1 MGAAVE
7 TQGMEA
13 CMSIRLIAYLSAAAL
28 AAVVLA
34 YGLGRWQG
42 SAAERRACEA
52 ELHAAE
58 LTAERQAR
66 ESERKA
72 QEAQNAIV
80 QDYERQVAD
89 YKRTIDSYIDA
100 DRLSDTSTC
109 PKLSKPSG
117 TQPSLVC
124 YTRADIQRK
133 VAESLALAAEC
144 DEIAI
149 RYKAVVK
156 AYQSA
161 YGAKEE

>member
-1 MGAAVE
+1 MIN
-7 TQGMEA
+7 
-13 CMSIRLIAYLSAAAL
+13 IRLLITLSAAAI

-52 ELHAAE
+52 EIHAAE
-58 LTAERQAR
+58 LTAERRAR
-66 ESERKA
+66 ETERKA

-80 QDYERQVAD
+80 EDYERQVAD

-109 PKLSKPSG
+109 PKLPKASG
-117 TQPSLVC
+117 TQPGLVC
-124 YTRADIQRK
+124 YTKSDISRK

-144 DEIAI
+144 DQLAI
-149 RYKAVVK
+149 RYRALVR
-156 AYQSA
+156 AYESVRA
-161 YGAKEE
+161 DR

>member
-1 MGAAVE
+1 M
-7 TQGMEA
+7 Q
-13 CMSIRLIAYLSAAAL
+13 IRLIAYIAAAAI
-28 AAVVLA
+28 AAVCIA
-34 YGLGRWQG
+34 YAVGRWQG

-52 ELHAAE
+52 EIHAAE

-66 ESERKA
+66 ESERRA

-89 YKRTIDSYIDA
+89 YKRTIDSYVDA
-100 DRLSDTSTC
+100 DSLSDIRPC
-109 PKLSKPSG
+109 PKLPKPSG
-117 TQPSLVC
+117 AQPRAVC
-124 YTRADIQRK
+124 YTRADISRK

-144 DEIAI
+144 DEITI
-149 RYKAVVK
+149 RYKALVK

>member
-1 MGAAVE
+1 MFNF
-7 TQGMEA
+7 
-13 CMSIRLIAYLSAAAL
+13 RLIVYLSAAAI
-28 AAVVLA
+28 AAVCIA
-34 YGLGRWQG
+34 YAVGRWQG

-52 ELHAAE
+52 EIHAAE

-66 ESERKA
+66 ETERKA

-109 PKLSKPSG
+109 PKLPEASG
-117 TQPSLVC
+117 AQPRAVC
-124 YTRADIQRK
+124 YTRADISRK

-149 RYKAVVK
+149 RYKAVVR
-156 AYQSA
+156 AYESA
-161 YGAKEE
+161 GSRR

>member
-1 MGAAVE
+1 
-7 TQGMEA
+7 
-13 CMSIRLIAYLSAAAL
+13 MSIRLIAYLSAAAL
-28 AAVVLA
+28 AAVCLA
-34 YGLGRWQG
+34 YGIGRWQG

-66 ESERKA
+66 EQERHA

-80 QDYERQVAD
+80 EDYERQVAD

-109 PKLSKPSG
+109 KDLPKPSG

-124 YTRADIQRK
+124 YTKSDISRK
-133 VAESLALAAEC
+133 VAESLAVGAEC

>member
-1 MGAAVE
+1 MINA
-7 TQGMEA
+7 
-13 CMSIRLIAYLSAAAL
+13 RLIACLSAAAL
-28 AAVVLA
+28 AAVALA

-42 SAAERRACEA
+42 SAAERRVCEA
-52 ELHAAE
+52 EIHAAE

-80 QDYERQVAD
+80 EDYERQVAD

-109 PKLSKPSG
+109 KDLPRASG
-117 TQPSLVC
+117 AQPGLVC

>member
-1 MGAAVE
+1 MIN
-7 TQGMEA
+7 
-13 CMSIRLIAYLSAAAL
+13 IRLLLTLSAAAI

-34 YGLGRWQG
+34 YGIGRGQG

-52 ELHAAE
+52 EIHAAE

-66 ESERKA
+66 ETERKA

-80 QDYERQVAD
+80 EDYERQVAD

-109 PKLSKPSG
+109 PKLPKASG
-117 TQPSLVC
+117 AQPGLVC
-124 YTRADIQRK
+124 YTRADISRK

-144 DEIAI
+144 DQLAI
-149 RYKAVVK
+149 RYKAVVR
-156 AYQSA
+156 AYESA
-161 YGAKEE
+161 GTRR

>member
-1 MGAAVE
+1 
-7 TQGMEA
+7 
-13 CMSIRLIAYLSAAAL
+13 MSIRLIAYLSAAAL
-28 AAVVLA
+28 AAIVFA

-52 ELHAAE
+52 EIHAAE

-80 QDYERQVAD
+80 QDYEHQIAD
-89 YKRTIDSYIDA
+89 YRRTVDAYVDA

-109 PKLSKPSG
+109 PKLPKAPG
-117 TQPSLVC
+117 AQPGLVC
-124 YTRADIQRK
+124 YTKSDIQRK

-149 RYKAVVK
+149 RYKALVK

-161 YGAKEE
+161 YSAKEE

>member
-1 MGAAVE
+1 
-7 TQGMEA
+7 
-13 CMSIRLIAYLSAAAL
+13 MSIRLIAYLSAAAL

-34 YGLGRWQG
+34 YSLGRWQG

-66 ESERKA
+66 DAERRA

-80 QDYERQVAD
+80 EDYEHQIAD
-89 YKRTIDSYIDA
+89 YRRTVDAYVDA

-109 PKLSKPSG
+109 KGLPRASG
-117 TQPSLVC
+117 TQPGLVC
-124 YTRADIQRK
+124 YSRADIQEK

-144 DEIAI
+144 DQLAI
-149 RYKAVVK
+149 RYRALVR
-156 AYQSA
+156 AYESVRA
-161 YGAKEE
+161 DR

>member
-1 MGAAVE
+1 
-7 TQGMEA
+7 
-13 CMSIRLIAYLSAAAL
+13 MSLRLIAYLSAAAL
-28 AAVVLA
+28 AAVVFA

-80 QDYERQVAD
+80 QDYEHQIAD
-89 YKRTIDSYIDA
+89 YRRTVDAYVDA
-100 DRLSDTSTC
+100 DRLSDTSRC
-109 PKLSKPSG
+109 PDVPKAPG
-117 TQPSLVC
+117 AQPGLVC

-144 DEIAI
+144 DELAI

-161 YGAKEE
+161 YSAKEE

>member
-1 MGAAVE
+1 MFNF
-7 TQGMEA
+7 
-13 CMSIRLIAYLSAAAL
+13 RLIAYLSAAAI

-52 ELHAAE
+52 EIHAAE

-66 ESERKA
+66 ETERKA

-80 QDYERQVAD
+80 TDYERQVAD

-109 PKLSKPSG
+109 KDLPRTPSA
-117 TQPSLVC
+117 QPGLVC
-124 YTRADIQRK
+124 YSRTDIQRK

-149 RYKAVVK
+149 RYKALVK
-156 AYQSA
+156 AYNA
-161 YGAKEE
+161 LGAKEE

>member
-1 MGAAVE
+1 MFNF
-7 TQGMEA
+7 
-13 CMSIRLIAYLSAAAL
+13 RLIAYLAAAAL

-52 ELHAAE
+52 EIHAAE

-66 ESERKA
+66 ETERKA

-80 QDYERQVAD
+80 QDYEHQIAD
-89 YKRTIDSYIDA
+89 YKRSIDSYVDA

-109 PKLSKPSG
+109 PKLPEASG
-117 TQPSLVC
+117 AQPGAVC
-124 YTRADIQRK
+124 YSRADIQRK

-161 YGAKEE
+161 YSAKEE

>member
-1 MGAAVE
+1 M
-7 TQGMEA
+7 Q
-13 CMSIRLIAYLSAAAL
+13 IRLIAYIAAAAL

-34 YGLGRWQG
+34 YAVGRWQG

-80 QDYERQVAD
+80 QDYEHQIAD
-89 YKRTIDSYIDA
+89 YRRTIDSYIDA

-117 TQPSLVC
+117 TQPGLVC
-124 YTRADIQRK
+124 YSRADISRK

-149 RYKAVVK
+149 RYRALVR
-156 AYQSA
+156 AYESVRA
-161 YGAKEE
+161 DR

>member
-1 MGAAVE
+1 
-7 TQGMEA
+7 
-13 CMSIRLIAYLSAAAL
+13 MSLRLIACLSAAAI

-34 YGLGRWQG
+34 YGIGRWQG
-42 SAAERRACEA
+42 SAAERKACEA

-58 LTAERQAR
+58 LTAEQQAR
-66 ESERKA
+66 EEERKA
-72 QEAQNAIV
+72 REAQDAIV
-80 QDYERQVAD
+80 EDYERQVAD
-89 YKRTIDSYIDA
+89 YKRTIDSYVDA

-109 PKLSKPSG
+109 KDLPRASG
-117 TQPSLVC
+117 AQPRAVC
-124 YTRADIQRK
+124 YTESDISRK
-133 VAESLALAAEC
+133 VAESLALATEC

>member
-1 MGAAVE
+1 MFNF
-7 TQGMEA
+7 
-13 CMSIRLIAYLSAAAL
+13 RLIAYLAAAAL

-66 ESERKA
+66 ETERRA

-80 QDYERQVAD
+80 QDYEHQIAD
-89 YKRTIDSYIDA
+89 YRRTVDAFVAA

-109 PKLSKPSG
+109 KDLPRASG
-117 TQPSLVC
+117 AQPGLVC
-124 YTRADIQRK
+124 YTRADISRK
-133 VAESLALAAEC
+133 VAESMAIAAE
-144 DEIAI
+144 
-149 RYKAVVK
+149 
-156 AYQSA
+156 
-161 YGAKEE
+161 

>member
-1 MGAAVE
+1 MIN
-7 TQGMEA
+7 
-13 CMSIRLIAYLSAAAL
+13 IRLLITLAAAAF
-28 AAVVLA
+28 AACCLCYFA
-34 YGLGRWQG
+34 GRHQG
-42 SAAERRACEA
+42 SVSERKACEA

-66 ESERKA
+66 DAERKA

-80 QDYERQVAD
+80 QDYEHQIAD
-89 YKRTIDSYIDA
+89 YRRTIDSYIDA
-100 DRLSDTSTC
+100 DSLSDTSTC
-109 PKLSKPSG
+109 KDLPRASG
-117 TQPSLVC
+117 AQSGLVC

-144 DEIAI
+144 DQLAI
-149 RYKAVVK
+149 RYSALVK

>member
-1 MGAAVE
+1 MLNF
-7 TQGMEA
+7 
-13 CMSIRLIAYLSAAAL
+13 RLIAYLSAAAI
-28 AAVVLA
+28 AAVALA
-34 YGLGRWQG
+34 YGIGRWQG
-42 SAAERRACEA
+42 SVAERRACEV

-80 QDYERQVAD
+80 EDYERQVAG

-109 PKLSKPSG
+109 PKLPEASG
-117 TQPSLVC
+117 AQPGAVC
-124 YTRADIQRK
+124 YTRADISRK

-144 DEIAI
+144 DQLAI
-149 RYKAVVK
+149 RYKALVK

>member
-1 MGAAVE
+1 
-7 TQGMEA
+7 
-13 CMSIRLIAYLSAAAL
+13 MSLRLIAYIAAAAL
-28 AAVVLA
+28 AAIALA
-34 YGLGRWQG
+34 YGIGRWQG

-52 ELHAAE
+52 EIHAAE

-66 ESERKA
+66 DAERKA
-72 QEAQNAIV
+72 QEAQNGII
-80 QDYERQVAD
+80 QDYEHQIAD
-89 YKRTIDSYIDA
+89 YRRTIDSYIDA

-109 PKLSKPSG
+109 KDLPRASG
-117 TQPSLVC
+117 TQPGLVC
-124 YTRADIQRK
+124 YTKSDISRK

-149 RYKAVVK
+149 RYKALVK

>member
-1 MGAAVE
+1 MFYF
-7 TQGMEA
+7 
-13 CMSIRLIAYLSAAAL
+13 RLIAYLSAAAI
-28 AAVVLA
+28 AAVCIA
-34 YGLGRWQG
+34 YAVGRFQG

-52 ELHAAE
+52 EIHAAE

-66 ESERKA
+66 DTERKA

-109 PKLSKPSG
+109 KDLPKASG
-117 TQPSLVC
+117 AQPGLVC
-124 YTRADIQRK
+124 YTKSDISRK

-161 YGAKEE
+161 YSAKEE

>member
-7 TQGMEA
+7 AERVEA
-13 CMSIRLIAYLSAAAL
+13 CMSIRLIACLSAAAL
-28 AAVVLA
+28 AAVALA
-34 YGLGRWQG
+34 YAAGRWQG

-89 YKRTIDSYIDA
+89 YKRTIDAYVDA
-100 DRLSDTSTC
+100 DSLSDTSTC
-109 PKLSKPSG
+109 KDLPRAPG
-117 TQPSLVC
+117 AQPGLVC
-124 YTRADIQRK
+124 YTKSDISRK
-133 VAESLALAAEC
+133 VAETLAVAAEC
-144 DEIAI
+144 DQLAI
-149 RYKAVVK
+149 RYRALVR
-156 AYQSA
+156 AYESA
-161 YGAKEE
+161 RTQR

>member
-1 MGAAVE
+1 MIN
-7 TQGMEA
+7 
-13 CMSIRLIAYLSAAAL
+13 IRLLITLAAAAIAAACIAY
-28 AAVVLA
+28 AV
-34 YGLGRWQG
+34 GRFQG

-52 ELHAAE
+52 EIHAAE

-66 ESERKA
+66 DAERKA

-80 QDYERQVAD
+80 EDYERQVAD

-109 PKLSKPSG
+109 PDMPAKTG
-117 TQPSLVC
+117 TQPGLIC

-144 DEIAI
+144 DQLAI
-149 RYKAVVK
+149 KYKALVEVCK
-156 AYQSA
+156 
-161 YGAKEE
+161 

>member
-1 MGAAVE
+1 
-7 TQGMEA
+7 
-13 CMSIRLIAYLSAAAL
+13 MSIRLIAYLSAAAL
-28 AAVVLA
+28 AAVALA

-52 ELHAAE
+52 EIHAAE

-80 QDYERQVAD
+80 QDYEHQIAD
-89 YKRTIDSYIDA
+89 YRRTVDAYIDA

-109 PKLSKPSG
+109 KDLPRAPG
-117 TQPSLVC
+117 AQPGLVC
-124 YTRADIQRK
+124 YTKSDISRK

-144 DEIAI
+144 DQLAI
-149 RYKAVVK
+149 RYRALVR
-156 AYQSA
+156 AYESA
-161 YGAKEE
+161 RTQR